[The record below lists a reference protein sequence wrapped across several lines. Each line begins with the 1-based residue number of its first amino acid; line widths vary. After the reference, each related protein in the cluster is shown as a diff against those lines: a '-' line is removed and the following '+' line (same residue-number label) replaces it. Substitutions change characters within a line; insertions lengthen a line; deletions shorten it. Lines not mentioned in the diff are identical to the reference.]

1 MDSMREYNVLFE
13 GLKIGQH
20 KYNFELSD
28 TFFDSIEDSIVNK
41 GNIKISLLLD
51 KRETMMVAHFLIKGN
66 VTKPCDRCNDDVSV
80 SIKSENQIIYKFGG
94 VSNED
99 ENLIVL
105 EPSQYQLILGPVF
118 YELIVVSLPLRSIH
132 KEGQC
137 NQQMLALLAK
147 YSTSNGVNE
156 NTEADPRWDALK
168 GLN

>member
-1 MDSMREYNVLFE
+1 
-13 GLKIGQH
+13 
-20 KYNFELSD
+20 
-28 TFFDSIEDSIVNK
+28 
-41 GNIKISLLLD
+41 
-51 KRETMMVAHFLIKGN
+51 MMVAHFLIKGN

-105 EPSQYQLILGPVF
+105 EPSQYQLILGPLF
-118 YELIVVSLPLRSIH
+118 YELVVFSLPLRSIH

-147 YSTSNGVNE
+147 
-156 NTEADPRWDALK
+156 D
-168 GLN
+168 

>member
-20 KYNFELSD
+20 QYNFELSD
-28 TFFDSIEDSIVNK
+28 TFFDSIEGSIVKK
-41 GNIKISLLLD
+41 GDIEVSLVLD
-51 KRETMMVAHFLIKGN
+51 KRETMMVANFLIKGS
-66 VTKPCDRCNDDVSV
+66 VIKPCNRCNDDVSV

-94 VSNED
+94 VNNED

-105 EPSQYQLILGPVF
+105 DPSQYQLILGPVF

-132 KEGQC
+132 KEDQC
-137 NQQMLALLAK
+137 NEQMLALIAK
-147 YSTSNGVNE
+147 YSTLNGVNK